1 MSPAAKAKPRRRSG
15 GQARRP
21 GRPVRRRL
29 ARRLPRRGRV
39 AAMLLLLAV
48 AGGTTWLVHG
58 PWLRIVEVAHAGE
71 RYTPPAELEAVLAG
85 YVTRPLLA
93 VDSGE
98 LEARLRQLPAVADV
112 RIRASLPGRLAVEI
126 VEKQAAATWL
136 TPSARLVVA
145 ADGTVIASLPR
156 GDALADDLAPLPA
169 VEDERAASVR
179 LVVGSRIPAAELAA
193 AQRLLELDP
202 RQLGSRN
209 PGFGVLVHEEY
220 GFILLAERP
229 EWRAAMGF
237 YQAAPGETESTA
249 VARLEAQVTALRT
262 LFAERGEGSVGWVDA
277 RNPGKVYW
285 AP

>member
-1 MSPAAKAKPRRRSG
+1 MSPAAKPKPRRRSG

-48 AGGTTWLVHG
+48 VGGTTWLVNG

-71 RYTPPAELEAVLAG
+71 RYTPPADLEAVLAG
-85 YVTRPLLA
+85 YLSRPLLA

-98 LEARLRQLPAVADV
+98 LEARLRELPAVADV
-112 RIRASLPGRLAVEI
+112 RIHATLPGRLAVEI

-136 TPSARLVVA
+136 TPTARLILA

-156 GDALADDLAPLPA
+156 GDTLADDLAPLPA

-193 AQRLLELDP
+193 AQRLVELDP

-209 PGFGVLVHEEY
+209 RGFGLLVHEEY

-237 YQAAPGETESTA
+237 YQAAPGETEATA
-249 VARLEAQVTALRT
+249 VARLEAQVAALRT
-262 LFAERGEGSVGWVDA
+262 LFVERGEGFVGWVDA

>member
-1 MSPAAKAKPRRRSG
+1 MSPAARTKPRRG

-21 GRPVRRRL
+21 RAPVRPRL

-39 AAMLLLLAV
+39 LAVLLLAAV

-71 RYTPPAELEAVLAG
+71 RYTPAAELDAVLAG
-85 YVTRPLLA
+85 YVSQPLLS
-93 VDSGE
+93 VDSGVLAE
-98 LEARLRQLPAVADV
+98 RLRTLPAVADV
-112 RIRASLPGRLAVEI
+112 RVRASLPGRLAVEI
-126 VEKQAAATWL
+126 VEKEPAATWL
-136 TPSARLVVA
+136 TPVARLVLA

-156 GDALADDLAPLPA
+156 GDALPDDLAALPA
-169 VEDERAASVR
+169 VEDARAASR
-179 LVVGSRIPAAELAA
+179 QLTIGSRLPAGELAA
-193 AQRLLELDP
+193 ARRLLELDP

-209 PGFGVLVHEEY
+209 SAFGLLVQEEY
-220 GFILLAERP
+220 GFILLAAQP

-237 YQAAPGETESTA
+237 YQAAPGETEGTA
-249 VARLEAQVTALRT
+249 IARLAGQVTALRT
-262 LFAERGEGSVGWVDA
+262 LFAERGETSVGWVDA